1 MTSNN
6 FMEQLLEKK
15 FSRYESQ
22 LNDKFNAMLCQM
34 QKLKKSM
41 IFLSNQYDDVVKENA
56 EIKKNIVKM
65 RKKTSYLNNN

>member
-15 FSRYESQ
+15 FSTFESQ
-22 LNDKFNAMLCQM
+22 LNHKFNAMVSQM

-56 EIKKNIVKM
+56 EIKKDIVKIKL
-65 RKKTSYLNNN
+65 RI